1 MIRITIT
8 AAAFEAIAATL
19 LTALLLA
26 GAASARAETIHGA
39 LGKAYGTHDLD
50 RAPQQARRHVPPRR
64 KLHRQHDQHP
74 DHR

>member
-1 MIRITIT
+1 MLRITIS

-39 LGKAYGTHDLD
+39 LGKA
-50 RAPQQARRHVPPRR
+50 
-64 KLHRQHDQHP
+64 
-74 DHR
+74 